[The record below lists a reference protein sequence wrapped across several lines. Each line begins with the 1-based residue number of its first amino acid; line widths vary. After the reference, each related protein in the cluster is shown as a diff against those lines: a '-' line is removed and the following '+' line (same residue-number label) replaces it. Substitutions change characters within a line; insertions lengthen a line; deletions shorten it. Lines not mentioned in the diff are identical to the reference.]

1 MGALDPVALSEQHE
15 LWLIKMKLV
24 IAVLVLGFTLSN
36 GAVLPTHGKLVKAVQ
51 SLIADPQALADTLSR
66 VKRSANGKTVDL
78 HIPGVDVEL
87 EYLDEVH
94 KYKGGKLTVNLDLK
108 KYFRYPPENIKSVKL
123 VVKLDG
129 GERLDGFFTL
139 TVDYEL
145 HHFALEKGT
154 FTFKTSRN
162 GAGFKLLCSNSG
174 NDDNYRLL
182 SDFAL
187 ELESDFS
194 TSLSANLVD
203 DGGYK
208 YDFKVFRR
216 PLEQLVI
223 SASSSLGHSYKVQ
236 ADIDHQ
242 AKAVSVKLE
251 QDGNQMLASR
261 ASFEFDTRRKAEIKS
276 ELSAKGLGKFD
287 MRVTFTGPDSP
298 TLEVES
304 RYNDKVIVAAKGK
317 VIIDKVPNK
326 HLQYKTQL
334 RYAGMGA
341 VKEGKIQIKA
351 TRHLD
356 EPTADIVFHYIP
368 ETGLDLKIEGVHEQN
383 ARSELKNVFKLK
395 ITRNEEVYVD
405 FNLLT
410 DLIDKRPSEQ
420 GLLVQTNLHVS
431 DKSLLQCLLQCFND
445 RSLKASYTV
454 GKKAPKMT
462 FSLETNK
469 DGKQDFFFEIDT
481 VNNPYHI
488 TLFVPS
494 LHRVPQKLVV
504 DYSPNQ
510 HLIVKIE
517 PAHFDSFFAIT
528 KKGNVY
534 EVSVQGKKVAKGPI
548 TFGNNKFE
556 ADLVLFNNEPLKISL
571 GWSGAPIMG
580 KIKAKVQY
588 GSLVDLQKVNID
600 YCFHYFVFKVD
611 VQGTVMGKTLAVIV
625 DDGKVNIDF

>member
-1 MGALDPVALSEQHE
+1 
-15 LWLIKMKLV
+15 MKLV
-24 IAVLVLGFTLSN
+24 IAVLVLGFTLSH
-36 GAVLPTHGKLVKAVQ
+36 GAVLPATHGKLVKAVQ
-51 SLIADPQALADTLSR
+51 SLIADPQALADTLQSR
-66 VKRSANGKTVDL
+66 VKRSYDGKTVDL

-87 EYLDEVH
+87 EYLDQVH
-94 KYKGGKLTVNLDLK
+94 KHKGGRLTVNLDLK

-123 VVKLDG
+123 VVKYVDV
-129 GERLDGFFTL
+129 GERKDGIFTL

-145 HHFALEKGT
+145 HHYAPEKGT
-154 FTFKTSRN
+154 FTFKTSKGDN
-162 GAGFKLLCSNSG
+162 GFYKLLCSISG
-174 NDDNYRLL
+174 NDDNYRML

-194 TSLSANLVD
+194 TSASAHLVD

-208 YDFKVFRR
+208 YNYKMFRR
-216 PLEQLVI
+216 AREQLVI
-223 SASSSLGHSYKVQ
+223 SASSSLSGSYKVQ

-242 AKAVSVKLE
+242 AKAVSVKVE
-251 QDGNQMLASR
+251 HDGNQMLACR
-261 ASFEFDTRRKAEIKS
+261 TSFEFDVRRKAEIKS

-317 VIIDKVPNK
+317 VIIEKVPNK
-326 HLQYKTQL
+326 HKQWKTQL

-341 VKEGKIQIKA
+341 VKEGKIQIKV
-351 TRHLD
+351 TRHLAGK
-356 EPTADIVFHYIP
+356 PIGDIVFHYIP

-383 ARSELKNVFKLK
+383 ARSELKNTFKLK

-431 DKSLLQCLLQCFND
+431 DKSLLKCVLQCFND

-454 GKKAPKMT
+454 GKQAPKMT
-462 FSLETNK
+462 FSLATNK
-469 DGKQDFFFEIDT
+469 DGKQDFLFEIDT

-488 TLFVPS
+488 TLFIPS

-504 DYSPNQ
+504 DYSPDQ

-534 EVSVQGKKVAKGPI
+534 EVSLEGKKVAKGPI

-580 KIKAKVQY
+580 KIRARVQY
-588 GSLVDLQKVNID
+588 GSLVDLQKVNLD

-611 VQGTVMGKTLAVIV
+611 VQGTVMGKTLAVVV

>member
-1 MGALDPVALSEQHE
+1 MGDPVALSEQHE

-51 SLIADPQALADTLSR
+51 SLIADTKALADTLSR
-66 VKRSANGKTVDL
+66 VKRSADGKTVDL

-145 HHFALEKGT
+145 HHLALEKGT

-174 NDDNYRLL
+174 NDENYRLL
-182 SDFAL
+182 SDIAL

-223 SASSSLGHSYKVQ
+223 SASSSLGHSYKV
-236 ADIDHQ
+236 
-242 AKAVSVKLE
+242 KLE
-251 QDGNQMLASR
+251 QDGNQMLATR
-261 ASFEFDTRRKAEIKS
+261 ASFELDTRRKAEIKS

-287 MRVTFTGPDSP
+287 VRVTFTGPDSP

-317 VIIDKVPNK
+317 VIIDKVP
-326 HLQYKTQL
+326 
-334 RYAGMGA
+334 
-341 VKEGKIQIKA
+341 
-351 TRHLD
+351 
-356 EPTADIVFHYIP
+356 
-368 ETGLDLKIEGVHEQN
+368 
-383 ARSELKNVFKLK
+383 
-395 ITRNEEVYVD
+395 
-405 FNLLT
+405 
-410 DLIDKRPSEQ
+410 
-420 GLLVQTNLHVS
+420 
-431 DKSLLQCLLQCFND
+431 
-445 RSLKASYTV
+445 
-454 GKKAPKMT
+454 KKACAIQDAAAVRGHGCCQGGENSNKGYQT
-462 FSLETNK
+462 F
-469 DGKQDFFFEIDT
+469 
-481 VNNPYHI
+481 
-488 TLFVPS
+488 
-494 LHRVPQKLVV
+494 R
-504 DYSPNQ
+504 
-510 HLIVKIE
+510 
-517 PAHFDSFFAIT
+517 
-528 KKGNVY
+528 
-534 EVSVQGKKVAKGPI
+534 
-548 TFGNNKFE
+548 
-556 ADLVLFNNEPLKISL
+556 
-571 GWSGAPIMG
+571 
-580 KIKAKVQY
+580 
-588 GSLVDLQKVNID
+588 
-600 YCFHYFVFKVD
+600 
-611 VQGTVMGKTLAVIV
+611 
-625 DDGKVNIDF
+625 